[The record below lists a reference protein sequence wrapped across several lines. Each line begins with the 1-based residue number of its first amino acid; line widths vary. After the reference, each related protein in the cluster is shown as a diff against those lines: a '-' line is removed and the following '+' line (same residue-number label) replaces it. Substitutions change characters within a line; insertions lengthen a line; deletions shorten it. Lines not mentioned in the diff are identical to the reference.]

1 MLTGGEWQQ
10 GAEETRLVLLNYGLR
25 GLLGFTS
32 CEEGEPENAAWTVE
46 VVFPVSDKWSCPKL
60 SIQKPIRFSSPNY

>member
-1 MLTGGEWQQ
+1 MLTGGERQQ

-32 CEEGEPENAAWTVE
+32 CEEGEPENVAWTVE
-46 VVFPVSDKWSCPKL
+46 VVFPVLDKWS
-60 SIQKPIRFSSPNY
+60 